1 VSNEKHSMI
10 GAMSHHGNRQFTTI
24 VWLSW

>member
-1 VSNEKHSMI
+1 MI

-24 VWLSW
+24 IWL